1 MRLGTGSG
9 PNTALEITQRLED
22 EGVER
27 VCVHGRTLRQ
37 RYSGEA
43 DWKQIKEIVDSVD
56 IPVIANGDIID
67 AKTALSCLEVTGA
80 GGLMI
85 GRGAIGRPMI
95 FHEIKRDLGWSVGKP
110 PWGDDNIASSRL
122 WCWNRYLELS
132 SELYSGI
139 RNKNLKRHAVS
150 FTKGLPGASKM
161 RVELH
166 SIANQEKM
174 GDRVKQYLEELTQIE
189 TLTL

>member
-1 MRLGTGSG
+1 
-9 PNTALEITQRLED
+9 
-22 EGVER
+22 
-27 VCVHGRTLRQ
+27 
-37 RYSGEA
+37 
-43 DWKQIKEIVDSVD
+43 
-56 IPVIANGDIID
+56 
-67 AKTALSCLEVTGA
+67 
-80 GGLMI
+80 MI

-110 PWGDDNIASSRL
+110 PWKDDNIASSRL

-132 SELYSGI
+132 TELYSGT

-166 SIANQEKM
+166 SIEESRNQPRLQMRPLSHHGNLPRAIGRKL
-174 GDRVKQYLEELTQIE
+174 G
-189 TLTL
+189 